1 MAGRPLGT
9 LALGPQ
15 GGRTLSR
22 VPGLEPGTAAGGG
35 AGTLISCIYSRPRP
49 LFGDICHDLEG
60 ELGEGSEAAQR
71 TCPLRLPIQSP
82 RPKRDGSAVQT
93 PPRPPGPASSGR
105 LQAREGSG
113 GCTAPA
119 EAVLRT
125 GAPGPPDAR
134 GPIGRGHL
142 PVTGHQDLRMHGDQW
157 LPISAP
163 CCQVHG
169 LAQGGQCH
177 HTGIWVGCPQ
187 FKPYT
192 TAQSRWL

>member
-22 VPGLEPGTAAGGG
+22 APGLEPGTVAGGG

-49 LFGDICHDLEG
+49 LFGDICLDLEG

-82 RPKRDGSAVQT
+82 RPKREGSAVQT

-105 LQAREGSG
+105 LQARKGSG
-113 GCTAPA
+113 GRVYGKLCSGQGLLVPRMPA
-119 EAVLRT
+119 
-125 GAPGPPDAR
+125 GPSGED
-134 GPIGRGHL
+134 ICL
-142 PVTGHQDLRMHGDQW
+142 
-157 LPISAP
+157 
-163 CCQVHG
+163 
-169 LAQGGQCH
+169 
-177 HTGIWVGCPQ
+177 
-187 FKPYT
+187 
-192 TAQSRWL
+192 